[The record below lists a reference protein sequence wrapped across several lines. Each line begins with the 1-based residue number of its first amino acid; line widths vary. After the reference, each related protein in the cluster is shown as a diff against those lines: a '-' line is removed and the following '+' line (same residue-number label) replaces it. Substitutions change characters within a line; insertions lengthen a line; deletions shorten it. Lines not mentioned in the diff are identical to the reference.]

1 MKVGFVSLGCPKNQL
16 DTEVM
21 LHEVASAGYEVTPDE
36 TEADVVII
44 NTCGFIESAKKE
56 AIENILDVAWLKKNR
71 TLKAII
77 VTGCLAERYRE
88 SILDELPEV
97 DAVLGVGSIHNIVE
111 AIEAVTI
118 KKKKGSKKKY
128 TSFEDKESVRLGG
141 DRILTTPEYTA
152 YLKIAE
158 GCDNRC
164 AYCAI
169 PAIRGRFRSR
179 TMEDIVKEAKDLE
192 ALGVRELNIVAQDTT
207 RYGLDIYGSYKLAEL
222 LHKITEETNIP
233 WIRILYCYPDKI
245 TDELVAEMRDNPRIL
260 KYIDLPMQH
269 ISDRMLAAMNRH
281 GDGAMIREVV
291 SKLRRE
297 IPEIVIRTTFI
308 VGFPGESEEDFLE
321 LCEFVKE
328 SKFEHLGVFPY
339 SREEDTPAYDLPD
352 QIDEQIKQDRAD
364 IIMREQ
370 LDINTANNER
380 MVGKTITVLC
390 EDYDP
395 VSSVHFGRSAA
406 DAPEIDGKVY
416 FRAEKRIA
424 PGSFIK
430 VKVREVLDYD
440 LMGRAITDSVDGG
453 KI

>member
-21 LHEVASAGYEVTPDE
+21 LHEVARAGYEITPDE

-56 AIENILDVAWLKKNR
+56 AIENILDIAWLKKNR
-71 TLKAII
+71 SLKAII

-88 SILDELPEV
+88 TILEEMPEV

-111 AIEAVTI
+111 AVEAVTV
-118 KKKKGSKKKY
+118 KKKKGSHRKY
-128 TSFEDKESVRLGG
+128 TSFEDKECVRLGG

-169 PAIRGRFRSR
+169 PSIRGKFRSR
-179 TMEDIVKEAKDLE
+179 TMEDIVKEAKELE
-192 ALGVRELNIVAQDTT
+192 ALGVRELNIVAQDIT
-207 RYGLDIYGSYKLAEL
+207 RYGLDLYGEYRLAEL
-222 LHKITEETNIP
+222 LRRITDATEIP
-233 WIRILYCYPDKI
+233 WIRLLYCYPDKI
-245 TDELVAEMRDNPRIL
+245 TDELVAEIRDNPRIL
-260 KYIDLPMQH
+260 KYIDLPIQH
-269 ISDRMLAAMNRH
+269 ISDNMLRAMNRH
-281 GDGAMIREVV
+281 GDSAMVRGVIA
-291 SKLRRE
+291 KLRRE
-297 IPEIVIRTTFI
+297 IPDIVIRTTFI
-308 VGFPGESEEDFLE
+308 VGFPGETEEDFLE

-328 SKFEHLGVFPY
+328 TKFEHMGVFPY
-339 SREEDTPAYDLPD
+339 SREEGTPAYDMD
-352 QIDEQIKQDRAD
+352 GQIDEQVKQDRAD

-395 VSSVHFGRSAA
+395 VSSVHFGRSPA

-424 PGSFIK
+424 PGSFVK

-440 LMGRAITDSVDGG
+440 LMGRAITETV
-453 KI
+453 